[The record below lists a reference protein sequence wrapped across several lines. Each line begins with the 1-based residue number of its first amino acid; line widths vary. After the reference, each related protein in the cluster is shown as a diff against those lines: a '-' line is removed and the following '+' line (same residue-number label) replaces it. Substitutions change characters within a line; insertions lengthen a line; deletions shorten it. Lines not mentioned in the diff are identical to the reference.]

1 MSEQT
6 SDRSGI
12 TLGGFRISLRGL
24 IALVVTTTVCA
35 MSLTMIEVKEP
46 LYTLAG
52 LIVGFY
58 FGQDKKQ

>member
-1 MSEQT
+1 MNEQPI
-6 SDRSGI
+6 DRSGL
-12 TLGGFRISLRGL
+12 TLGGVRMSLRGL
-24 IALVVTTTVCA
+24 IALTVTTTVCA
-35 MSLTMIEVKEP
+35 MSLSMIEVREP

>member
-1 MSEQT
+1 MSEPT
-6 SDRSGI
+6 NDRSGI
-12 TLGGFRISLRGL
+12 SMGGFRISLRGL
-24 IALVVTTTVCA
+24 IALTVTTTVCA
-35 MSLTMIEVKEP
+35 MSLTMIEVREP